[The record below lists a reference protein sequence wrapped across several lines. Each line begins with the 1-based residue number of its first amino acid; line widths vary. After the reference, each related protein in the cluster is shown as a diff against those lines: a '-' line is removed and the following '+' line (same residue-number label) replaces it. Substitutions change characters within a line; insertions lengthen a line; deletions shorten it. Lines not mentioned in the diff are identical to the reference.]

1 MCKKEQLSGMK
12 IGINLK
18 MKVGHVRESVLL
30 LSFLGLLLS
39 IFLQNIYTG
48 YVERIFCLFYLTL
61 SDIA

>member
-1 MCKKEQLSGMK
+1 MK